1 MGKNQRNLLS
11 TKLLAALVILAAV
24 LVTVVYFQQP
34 SLLTSDTG
42 MNGTGE
48 GGVESVEESDQSPG
62 QAPEKLAEN
71 DFEDPFEDI
80 EEEIEREEENEQ
92 DGDNDKK
99 DSARDRDD
107 GSADEHPAEDVSPE
121 EVRAPEDPGDDERSD
136 APSYRVIADGDYLLA
151 LVTKSTKLKSDYVP
165 SDLRRIPDYMNPSY
179 EMYLRE
185 EPLDKLEALWRA
197 ASEDG
202 VNLAI
207 RSAYRSYATQKYIF
221 ADFASRHGEEEA
233 NRFSA
238 RPGQSEHQLGT
249 TIDFGGTSVDFSA
262 AFGDTDQGRW
272 LAENAHKFGFALSY
286 PQGKEHV
293 TGYIYEPWHYRYIGV
308 RYASEWK
315 RSGLTL
321 KEYLQNFTQYY
332 D

>member
-1 MGKNQRNLLS
+1 MGKDQKSLFS
-11 TKLLAALVILAAV
+11 KKLLAALVIVAVV

-34 SLLTSDTG
+34 FLLISDTG
-42 MNGTGE
+42 MNGTEE
-48 GGVESVEESDQSPG
+48 GGVEPAEETDQVSE
-62 QAPEKLAEN
+62 QAPEKSPET
-71 DFEDPFEDI
+71 DFEDPFE
-80 EEEIEREEENEQ
+80 EEESEEDKEQ
-92 DGDNDKK
+92 EGDNEKK
-99 DSARDRDD
+99 EAVQDRDD
-107 GSADEHPAEDVSPE
+107 GSADELPSE
-121 EVRAPEDPGDDERSD
+121 EVSSGEERVPGDPGDGERSD
-136 APSYRVIADGDYLLA
+136 ELPYRVIADGDYLLA
-151 LVTKSTKLKSDYVP
+151 LVTKSTTLKSDYAP
-165 SDLRRIPDYMNPSY
+165 SDLRRVPDYMNPSY

-202 VNLAI
+202 VYLAI

-221 ADFASRHGEEEA
+221 ADFASRHGEKEA

-249 TIDFGGTSVDFSA
+249 TVDFGGTSVDFSA

-272 LAENAHKFGFALSY
+272 LAENAHRYGFALSY
-286 PQGKEHV
+286 PQGKEHI

-321 KEYLQNFTQYY
+321 KEYLQNYPQYY
-332 D
+332 E